1 MNAIL
6 FCTILVSDF
15 TSCLIETVFTRQMML
30 MEVSGSPQGQKHS
43 PQIHGRKSL
52 MGGSQKDLWVIVREG
67 SLADVESA
75 LAQLKKNGGNINSR
89 NAFGLTPL
97 QIATWRNHIPIV
109 RRLLAAGAD
118 PDARVSN
125 LDLSL
130 YF

>member
-6 FCTILVSDF
+6 VCTILVSDC
-15 TSCLIETVFTRQMML
+15 TSCLVETVFTVQMML
-30 MEVSGSPQGQKHS
+30 MEVSGSPQGQKHN

-52 MGGSQKDLWVIVREG
+52 MCGSQKDLWVLVREG

-97 QIATWRNHIPIV
+97 HIATWRNHIPIV

-125 LDLSL
+125 LDLCL